1 MRNDEHATT
10 VEPVHV
16 RNPRITD
23 DGYSP
28 FLNFRES
35 KLGLA
40 STRLLTPGFV
50 VHIYSAPTRPPTHA
64 CRGIHSLR
72 QTSDTCQPF
81 DLFGYTE
88 TPSVPR
94 VARPRQP
101 DGAMVAVSAKVP
113 EPIRE
118 ELDRI
123 ADSEN
128 LSRSALLARVIAR
141 YVEQYPASDA

>member
-1 MRNDEHATT
+1 MDSVLRWG
-10 VEPVHV
+10 
-16 RNPRITD
+16 TD
-23 DGYSP
+23 
-28 FLNFRES
+28 
-35 KLGLA
+35 K
-40 STRLLTPGFV
+40 
-50 VHIYSAPTRPPTHA
+50 
-64 CRGIHSLR
+64 
-72 QTSDTCQPF
+72 
-81 DLFGYTE
+81 FGYTE

-94 VARPRQP
+94 VARPRRS